1 MAFDRTSLVDALSN
15 NFVRPGPRSPWSPER
30 RDRRPSPPRSRK
42 EKAGQ
47 ALRRRGGGC
56 ATNGAQRG
64 AEMQHVARN
73 IGAHMKKATLAR
85 MKHLG
90 DTGRRE
96 MFGDVMALVL
106 AMASGQLVSRSGSE
120 MRRVAL
126 DRVWKKAT
134 GAHTKHLGVKRR
146 GDSFEMINNDRLR
159 VVTTVVRLLVINSG
173 AERRKMT
180 RATSEHLGG
189 GRAVVRSRSRR
200 IDDDNGR
207 FTVRATRG
215 TVDRNGRY
223 NWMCSTTRALKTWML
238 ERSRKEHQ
246 PTVRTRNYGVKARR
260 RGVGFVRR

>member
-1 MAFDRTSLVDALSN
+1 MAPNS
-15 NFVRPGPRSPWSPER
+15 
-30 RDRRPSPPRSRK
+30 
-42 EKAGQ
+42 
-47 ALRRRGGGC
+47 
-56 ATNGAQRG
+56 G

-73 IGAHMKKATLAR
+73 IGAHMKKATLAM

-96 MFGDVMALVL
+96 MFVDVTALVL
-106 AMASGQLVSRSGSE
+106 ATASRQLVSRSGSE

-146 GDSFEMINNDRLR
+146 GGSFERINNDRLR
-159 VVTTVVRLLVINSG
+159 VVTTVVRRRVLNSG

-223 NWMCSTTRALKTWML
+223 TWTCSTTRVLKTWTL

-246 PTVRTRNYGVKARR
+246 PTVRTRSCGVKARR